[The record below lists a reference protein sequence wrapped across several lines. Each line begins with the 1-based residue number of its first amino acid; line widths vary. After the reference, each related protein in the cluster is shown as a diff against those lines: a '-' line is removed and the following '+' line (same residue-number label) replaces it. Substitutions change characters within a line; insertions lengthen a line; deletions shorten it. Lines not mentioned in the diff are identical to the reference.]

1 MSLQA
6 IGIVSADL
14 KKSVKFYKILGVN
27 LKPVMV
33 STHLEGTT
41 PGGIDIMVDDLKSI
55 KQIYPKWK
63 KPKGPSGVVLC
74 FKQKSPAEVDKVHA
88 KLLKAGFKSL
98 NAPWDAFWGQRY
110 ANVSDPDGNQIDLY
124 ATLRKK

>member
-6 IGIVSADL
+6 IGIVSANL
-14 KKSVKFYKILGVN
+14 KKSVKFYKILGVH

-33 STHLEGTT
+33 PTHLEGKT

-55 KQIYPKWK
+55 LKIYPKWK
-63 KPKGPSGVVLC
+63 KPKGSSGVVLC
-74 FKQKSPAEVDKVHA
+74 FKQKSPAAVDKIHS
-88 KLLKAGFKSL
+88 KLVKSGFKSL

-110 ANVSDPDGNQIDLY
+110 ANVADPDGNQIDLY
-124 ATLRKK
+124 ASL

>member
-6 IGIVSADL
+6 IGIVSSDL

-33 STHLEGTT
+33 PTHLEGKT
-41 PGGIDIMVDDLKSI
+41 PSGVDIMVDDVKSI
-55 KQIYPKWK
+55 KKIYPKWK
-63 KPKGPSGVVLC
+63 KPKGSSGVTLC
-74 FKQKSPAEVDKVHA
+74 FKQNSPADVDKIYKRVI
-88 KLLKAGFKSL
+88 KAGFKSV
-98 NAPWDAFWGQRY
+98 NKPWDAFWGQRY

-124 ATLRKK
+124 APLKK